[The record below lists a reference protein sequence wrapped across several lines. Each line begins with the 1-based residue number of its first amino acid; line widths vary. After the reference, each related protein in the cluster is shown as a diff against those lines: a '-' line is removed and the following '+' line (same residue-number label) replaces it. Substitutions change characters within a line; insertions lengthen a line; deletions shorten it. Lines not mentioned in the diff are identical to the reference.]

1 MNSKHFTISILLAA
15 LSVGCAS
22 VNTTPLVSAPE
33 KLKAPAEQNFAFD
46 LSATGVQI
54 YSCKPSKADSNK
66 FEWTFVAPEAELFNR
81 DTTKAGK
88 HYAGPS
94 WEALDGSKV
103 VAEVTGRADS
113 PEANAI
119 PWLLLTSKAT
129 TGVGIFSNVKS
140 IQRVATVEGK
150 APASGCDAG
159 TAGKELRVP
168 YQARYNFFVA
178 K

>member
-1 MNSKHFTISILLAA
+1 MNMKQLTISVLLAA

-22 VNTTPLVSAPE
+22 INTAPLVSAPE
-33 KLKAPAEQNFAFD
+33 KLKAPAEQSFAFD

-54 YSCKPSKADSNK
+54 YNCKPSKADANK

-81 DTTKAGK
+81 DASKAGK

-103 VAEVTGRADS
+103 IAEVTGRADS
-113 PEANAI
+113 PVANAI
-119 PWLLLTSKAT
+119 PWLLLTSKANSG
-129 TGVGIFSNVKS
+129 TGVFSNVKS

-150 APASGCDAG
+150 APATGCDASA
-159 TAGKELRVP
+159 AGKELRVP
-168 YQARYNFFVA
+168 YQARYNFFVM